1 MLIDFSV
8 TNYGMVLEQQTLS
21 MLAATAHNELPGN
34 TFAMQPEKGP
44 HLLKAASLYG
54 PNASGK
60 STLIKALNFMKDC
73 VLTSHTETQ
82 RDEPIDVQPFKL
94 TAESRAADSEFE
106 VNLVEGGVRYQYGF
120 KCNQE
125 RFTEE
130 WLFAFPKGRPQK
142 WFHRVFDVKNKKDEY
157 KFSPLFESESRY
169 HAWQADT
176 RPNAL
181 FLSKAI
187 HSNSDQL
194 LPVFNW
200 FKQRLRIIGLNRRGL
215 VGYTLKEC
223 DDHRKKQRIIDFIA
237 AADIPIV
244 DIEIERKIIELN
256 DLPKGMPDEVREDFV
271 KKVNEGGGMAEVIF
285 IHQDSKT
292 KERINFDLDE
302 ESEGTQ
308 RLFALAGPFLDIID
322 TNRILVIDEIDSS
335 LHPML
340 VHQLVAEFHRLSD
353 KQAQLIFTAHDTS
366 LLNLDLLRRDQ
377 MWLFKRNAQQA
388 SEWYSVSDF
397 GGVRKDESIERKYLG
412 GRYGAIPVLKRMD
425 VLHGE

>member
-8 TNYGMVLEQQTLS
+8 ANYGMVLEQQTLS
-21 MLAATAHNELPGN
+21 MVAATACKELPGN

-44 HLLKAASLYG
+44 NLLKAVSLYG

-60 STLIKALNFMKDC
+60 STLVKALNFMKDC
-73 VLTSHTETQ
+73 VLKSHTETQ
-82 RDEPIDVQPFKL
+82 RDEPIDIQNFKL
-94 TAESRAADSEFE
+94 TAESRTADSEFE
-106 VNLVEGGVRYQYGF
+106 INLVEGGVRYQYGF
-120 KCNQE
+120 KCNQD

-142 WFHRVFDVKNKKDEY
+142 WFHRIFDVKNKKDAY
-157 KFSPLFESESRY
+157 QFSNFFESESRY
-169 HAWQADT
+169 HAWQTDT
-176 RPNAL
+176 RPNTL

-200 FKQRLRIIGLNRRGL
+200 FKRRLRIVGLERHGL
-215 VGYTLKEC
+215 IGYTLKQC
-223 DDHRKKQRIIDFIA
+223 DDQSKLRRIVDFIA
-237 AADIPIV
+237 AADIPIF
-244 DIEIERKIIELN
+244 DIKIKRKIIEFN
-256 DLPKGMPDEVREDFV
+256 DLPGVPDEVREGLI
-271 KKVNEGGGMAEVIF
+271 KQINESGGAAEVVF

-292 KERINFDLDE
+292 KESVNFNFNE

-308 RLFALAGPFLDIID
+308 RIFSLAGILLDIID
-322 TNRILVIDEIDSS
+322 GDRVLVIDEIDSS
-335 LHPML
+335 LHPLL
-340 VHQLVAEFHRLSD
+340 VQHLVAEFHRLSN
-353 KQAQLIFTAHDTS
+353 KRAQLIFTVHDTS
-366 LLNLDLLRRDQ
+366 LLNIDLLRRDQ
-377 MWLFKRNAQQA
+377 IVLFKRNAQQA

-397 GGVRKDESIERKYLG
+397 GGVRKNDSIEGKYLG